1 MFVYGCVHVS
11 VVLAEAREG
20 VKSPK
25 TGITRSCESPDVDP
39 GHWTQASRTLVQ
51 SLHHPTLNVWRQFS
65 WTLFSSLN
73 LFYFIIEMSF
83 YAFLYVFFPLRI
95 SVLISQR
102 LPCLW
107 HVTPSLM
114 ALRSMPILIE
124 VVSLWH
130 LSVCVFSFTLLKA
143 YAASLVWREI
153 LFISFP
159 WPFILTDSFCLVF
172 PHLFSSGNTCPKTL
186 VLLMTLQPSEGS
198 SLFSFLVIIVF
209 FLSCSCPRGL
219 TFKFLSLFQVCQ
231 QSMGHFLNWWMMWE
245 ILIHC
250 GQCYPWHVVLDHT
263 RKQAEEDKSSGQ

>member
-20 VKSPK
+20 VRSPR

-39 GHWTQASRTLVQ
+39 GRWTQASRVLVQ
-51 SLHHPTLNVWRQFS
+51 SLHHPALNVWRQFS

-83 YAFLYVFFPLRI
+83 SAFWSVLFLLRI
-95 SVLISQR
+95 PVLISPR

-130 LSVCVFSFTLLKA
+130 LCVCVCVFSLTLLKA

-153 LFISFP
+153 LFVSFP
-159 WPFILTDSFCLVF
+159 WPFILTDSFCLLI
-172 PHLFSSGNTCPKTL
+172 PHLFSSGNACPKTL

-198 SLFSFLVIIVF
+198 LLFSFLVIIAF
-209 FLSCSCPRGL
+209 FILL
-219 TFKFLSLFQVCQ
+219 MSLKIN
-231 QSMGHFLNWWMMWE
+231 L
-245 ILIHC
+245 
-250 GQCYPWHVVLDHT
+250 
-263 RKQAEEDKSSGQ
+263 